1 MDALLNLMSGVQT
14 AVSGANLLFIL
25 IGAAVG
31 TWVGMLPG
39 IGPATAIAVLLPFT
53 FGMDPTSSLIM
64 LSGIYFGAMYGGSIA
79 SIMLNIPGDA
89 SSVMSTLDGYPM
101 AQKGRAGAALLFSA
115 AASFVGG
122 TLGLIGLTLIAE
134 PVSRL
139 AVKLGPSEYFM
150 LMVFALT
157 ATAST
162 VSGSAVRG
170 FISVLIG
177 LALATI
183 GIDLQSGS
191 PRFTFGMPE
200 LADGVPLL
208 AAIIGVY
215 AVTEVMVTAE
225 NLMSGRWTAPQAIGK
240 LWATKAEWLRVRF
253 TFLRGAAIGFFVG
266 LLPGAGGAVAT
277 LFAYSIEQRLSSR
290 KEEFGKGAPE
300 GLVAPEAANNASVS
314 GALVPLLT
322 LGIPGSSATA
332 VLLGALMMYGIQP
345 GPRLFTE
352 QPVLTWGVIGGL
364 YVANIVLLILNVPL
378 IGLWVRMLRV
388 PAALMM
394 TIIMVLAVTGAFS
407 LSNSFFDVW
416 LTLGFGALGYLMRK
430 TDIPITPMILG
441 LVLSRTLEQSLRQ
454 SLSLSGSDWSV
465 FVTRPICL
473 ILLILT
479 VAMILSPLLAAWR
492 RTRDRA
498 PAAEEVRSDI

>member
-1 MDALLNLMSGVQT
+1 MDTFSNLMSGMQT
-14 AVSGANLLFIL
+14 ALTGANLLFVL

-39 IGPATAIAVLLPFT
+39 IGPATAIAILLPFT

-89 SSVMSTLDGYPM
+89 SSVMSTLDGHPM
-101 AQKGRAGAALLFSA
+101 AKNGRAGSALLLSA
-115 AASFVGG
+115 AGSFVGG

-150 LMVFALT
+150 LMVFALA

-177 LALATI
+177 LAIATA

-191 PRFTFGMPE
+191 SRFTFGMPE

-225 NLMSGRWTAPQAIGK
+225 SLVSGQWKASQAIGK
-240 LWATKAEWLRVRF
+240 LWATKAEWMRVRF
-253 TFLRGAAIGFFVG
+253 TLIRGAVIGFFVG

-277 LFAYSIEQRLSSR
+277 LFAYSTELRVSSR

-345 GPRLFTE
+345 GPRLFME

-364 YVANIVLLILNVPL
+364 YVANIMLLILNVPL
-378 IGLWVRMLRV
+378 IGLWVRMLRI

-394 TIIMVLAVTGAFS
+394 TVIMVLAVTGAFS
-407 LSNSFFDVW
+407 LSNSLYNVW
-416 LTLGFGALGYLMRK
+416 LTLGFGVLGYLMRK

-441 LVLSRTLEQSLRQ
+441 LVLSSTLEQSLRQ

-465 FVTRPICL
+465 FVTRPVCL
-473 ILLILT
+473 LLLVMT
-479 VAMILSPLLAAWR
+479 VLMMLSPLGR
-492 RTRDRA
+492 RHRDGAPDRREKTRT
-498 PAAEEVRSDI
+498 DI